1 MNKTPAPNF
10 MDANWLQTERYCNE
24 KIKLAAT
31 FELCYLQPFCSQK
44 ATIFQPCLRWLQIGG
59 KWLQIGCMLE
69 LWPLQHLYSQKAAFL
84 QQKNSLFAAMP
95 LHAWTLTFAAPLQT
109 KSSLFAAKKQSFCSH
124 ASDGC
129 KLEAH
134 GCKLAACLTFDLC
147 SPFAAKKQPF
157 CSHAS
162 GGHHH
167 PWRRPVMAES
177 LGRATISSLSY
188 GKTSCYLTWLRTTS
202 MYELEGNFRLQVW
215 VQMLHLM
222 QYCTHANTCQSIGWD
237 VSYLDIY
244 SIKILPPD

>member
-1 MNKTPAPNF
+1 MLKIASGLKIFWKIDPGCLFKYQVCLAESYKTPAPNF

-84 QQKNSLFAAMP
+84 QQKSSLFAAMP

-134 GCKLAACLTFDLC
+134 GCKFAECLTFAAPLQPKN
-147 SPFAAKKQPF
+147 SLFAAMPPEDITTPEEGQWWPKAWAELQY
-157 CSHAS
+157 
-162 GGHHH
+162 
-167 PWRRPVMAES
+167 PVSAMV
-177 LGRATISSLSY
+177 
-188 GKTSCYLTWLRTTS
+188 K
-202 MYELEGNFRLQVW
+202 
-215 VQMLHLM
+215 LHV
-222 QYCTHANTCQSIGWD
+222 I
-237 VSYLDIY
+237 
-244 SIKILPPD
+244 